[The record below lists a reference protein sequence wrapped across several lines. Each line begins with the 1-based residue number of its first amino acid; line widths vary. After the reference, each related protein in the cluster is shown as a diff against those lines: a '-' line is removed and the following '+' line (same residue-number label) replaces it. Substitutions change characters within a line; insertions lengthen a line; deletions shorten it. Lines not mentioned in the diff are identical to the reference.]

1 MATSAA
7 MSAMTYR
14 IRSSTGKFRHNHT
27 TFDACR
33 HADRLV
39 SWGAVA
45 RLFLPPAA
53 PFPANAAR
61 RTHGR
66 SRRAAATRRSVGH
79 PVIRD
84 AGDAVAGSEAPRAG
98 DEPGVGARAPH
109 LRRDRR
115 RAVPAPR
122 ADRVIV
128 RPARA
133 ARDAGHAGVAL
144 GAPHVH
150 PGRRV

>member
-7 MSAMTYR
+7 TSAMTYR

-39 SWGAVA
+39 SWGASPVC
-45 RLFLPPAA
+45 LPLLSR

-84 AGDAVAGSEAPRAG
+84 AGYAVAGSEAPRAG

-109 LRRDRR
+109 LGRDRR

-122 ADRVIV
+122 TDRVIV
-128 RPARA
+128 
-133 ARDAGHAGVAL
+133 
-144 GAPHVH
+144 
-150 PGRRV
+150 